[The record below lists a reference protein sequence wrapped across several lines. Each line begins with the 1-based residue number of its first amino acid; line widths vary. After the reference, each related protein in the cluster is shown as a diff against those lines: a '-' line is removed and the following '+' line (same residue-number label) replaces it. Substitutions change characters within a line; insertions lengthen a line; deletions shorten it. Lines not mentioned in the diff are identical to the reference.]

1 MTNEKSRKIHKSGV
15 ENTSALWYH
24 LYAASEPAAHK
35 EQLMKQSSQ
44 SNVAALYSR
53 LSRDDEVQGESNSI
67 TNQKKILEDF
77 AVKNGYARFIH
88 FSDDGVSGTTFER
101 KGFQS
106 MIAEIEAG
114 NIGAV
119 IVKDMSRLG
128 RDYLQAG
135 FYTEVFLRQKGVRF
149 IAISNNID
157 SEDGA
162 SGEFAPFL
170 NIMAEWYARDTSR
183 KVKAVYQSKGRN
195 GKRLTNSCIYGYLK
209 DPDDKNEWIVDPIA
223 AEVVRRIFALT
234 VEGKGPFQI
243 AKILEAGSI
252 ETPGVYLGKMGLG
265 TQRKRVAKFP
275 CRWCGTQIIAML
287 KKPEYI
293 GHTVNFRS
301 SKPSYKDKDKIHN
314 PPEEWVVFEN
324 THEPIVDKEIWEL
337 AQRCRKIKRRTDT
350 TGESNP
356 LTGILYCADCGHRLF
371 NHRRAAHE
379 RPSYYT
385 GEMLKV
391 KARNDYNC
399 PSGSGTRGAYSQPC
413 TTHFITSDTANA
425 LILEAIRRTTAFAR
439 ENEAEFVNMIREASA
454 LRQSASAEAS
464 RKQLAKNEKRIAELD
479 LLFRKTYE
487 DYAAGRLTEKR
498 FEQLSQGYEAE
509 QTELEAQTAAQKEE
523 LAQFEGD
530 TLRADKFMELAKKYS
545 EFMELTPA
553 ILHEFVDK
561 VIVHEGDKSS
571 GRRIQRVDIYLNY
584 IGQFDVPDYS
594 ATEEEDPAKAKE
606 REYQREYKRRKRAEQ
621 KAKELAAQ
629 EQNAPLTKTA

>member
-1 MTNEKSRKIHKSGV
+1 
-15 ENTSALWYH
+15 
-24 LYAASEPAAHK
+24 
-35 EQLMKQSSQ
+35 MKQSNT

-53 LSRDDEVQGESNSI
+53 LSCDDEIQGESNSI
-67 TNQKKILEDF
+67 TNQKKILQDF
-77 AVKNGYARFIH
+77 AAKSGYTKFVH
-88 FSDDGVSGTTFER
+88 FCDDGVSGTTFER

-128 RDYLQAG
+128 RDYLQVG
-135 FYTEVFLRQKGVRF
+135 FYTEVFFRQKGVRF
-149 IAISNNID
+149 IAVSNNID

-183 KVKAVYQSKGRN
+183 KVKAVYQSKGKN

-209 DPDDKNEWIVDPIA
+209 DPNDKNAWVVDPIA

-243 AKILEAGSI
+243 AKILEADGI

-265 TQRKRVAKFP
+265 TQRNRVPQNP
-275 CRWCGTQIIAML
+275 CRWCGSQIVAML

-301 SKPSYKDKDKIHN
+301 TKPSYKDKGRIHN
-314 PPEEWVVFEN
+314 PEEDWAIFEN
-324 THEPIVDKEIWEL
+324 THEPIVDKKIWEL
-337 AQRCRKIKRRTDT
+337 AQKCRTVKRRTDT
-350 TGESNP
+350 TDEPNP
-356 LTGILYCADCGHRLF
+356 LTGLLYCADCGHRLY
-371 NHRRAAHE
+371 NHRSPAHE
-379 RPSYYT
+379 RKSYYT

-391 KARNDYNC
+391 SARNDYNC
-399 PSGSGTRGAYSQPC
+399 PSANAPGPFTKKC
-413 TTHFITSDTANA
+413 TTHFITSNTANA

-439 ENEAEFVNMIREASA
+439 ENEAEFIRQIREASA
-454 LRQSASAEAS
+454 LRQSESAKS
-464 RKQLAKNEKRIAELD
+464 GKRQIAKNEMRIAELD

-498 FEQLSQGYEAE
+498 FEQLSAGYESE
-509 QTELEAQTAAQKEE
+509 QAELETQTAKLREE
-523 LAQFEGD
+523 LAQFESD
-530 TLRADKFMELAKKYS
+530 TLRADKFMELAKRYTDFS
-545 EFMELTPA
+545 ELTPA
-553 ILHEFVDK
+553 MLHEFVEK
-561 VIVHEGDKSS
+561 VVVHEGDKSS
-571 GRRIQRVDIYLNY
+571 GRRVQQVDIYLNY
-584 IGQFDVPDYS
+584 IGQFDIPDYS
-594 ATEEEDPAKAKE
+594 APEEEDPAKAKE

-621 KAKELAAQ
+621 KEKEAAAR
-629 EQNAPLTKTA
+629 EQNPPQQKTA